1 MDGLL
6 LPGRDIETDLE
17 RDGDGDGD
25 GDGDVFPLKF
35 LPNLNL
41 QRFLLCCLMK
51 YFEGTERRTPTAAF
65 IREGTNPKAQK
76 PSVSHADLV

>member
-6 LPGRDIETDLE
+6 LPGGDIETDLE

-25 GDGDVFPLKF
+25 GDVFSLKF
-35 LPNLNL
+35 LRITEPQKSTAFPLSCVL
-41 QRFLLCCLMK
+41 FTK

-65 IREGTNPKAQK
+65 IHEGTNPKA
-76 PSVSHADLV
+76 

>member
-6 LPGRDIETDLE
+6 LPGGDIETDLE

-25 GDGDVFPLKF
+25 GDVFSLKF
-35 LPNLNL
+35 LPNLKNL
-41 QRFLLCCLMK
+41 QRFLCVLFTK

-65 IREGTNPKAQK
+65 IHEGTNPKA
-76 PSVSHADLV
+76 